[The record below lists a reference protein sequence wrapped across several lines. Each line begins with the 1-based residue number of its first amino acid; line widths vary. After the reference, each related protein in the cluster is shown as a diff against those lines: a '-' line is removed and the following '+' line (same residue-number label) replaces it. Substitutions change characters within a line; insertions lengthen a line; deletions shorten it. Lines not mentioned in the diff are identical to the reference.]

1 MQPQFGKYERSIH
14 MIRCV
19 RLWTGEDQNS
29 HFAEGFIDLELGWRG
44 DMLSGKFP
52 ITAVS
57 IQETNADPKLGWHT
71 DTARQL
77 VITLSGALEFSTR
90 NGVFRLGAG
99 DVLFTEEKGG
109 TGHDWRLLD
118 AQPWRRLYALLEAA
132 TVVPFQLTQGG
143 KASDK
148 QAGAAKT
155 GADT

>member
-1 MQPQFGKYERSIH
+1 

-19 RLWTGEDQNS
+19 RLWTGDDHQS
-29 HFAEGFIDLELGWRG
+29 HFAEEIIDLETGPRG

-57 IQETNADPKLGWHT
+57 IQETNTDPKLGWHT
-71 DTARQL
+71 DAARQL
-77 VITLSGALEFSTR
+77 VITLSGALEFATR

-109 TGHDWRLLD
+109 TGHEWRLLD
-118 AQPWRRLYALLEAA
+118 GQPWRRLYAVLGA
-132 TVVPFQLTQGG
+132 TTIVPFQPNKRD

-148 QAGAAKT
+148 QIGAGT
-155 GADT
+155 

>member
-1 MQPQFGKYERSIH
+1 

-29 HFAEGFIDLELGWRG
+29 HFAEGFIDLEPGWRG

-90 NGVFRLGAG
+90 NGVFRLGTG
-99 DVLFTEEKGG
+99 DILFTEETGG
-109 TGHDWRLLD
+109 TGHDWKLLNG
-118 AQPWRRLYALLEAA
+118 QPWRRLYAVLDVA
-132 TVVPFQLTQGG
+132 TVVPFQPTKRG
-143 KASDK
+143 KASAK
-148 QAGAAKT
+148 PTAATET

>member
-1 MQPQFGKYERSIH
+1 

-19 RLWTGEDQNS
+19 RLWTGDDQNS
-29 HFAEGFIDLELGWRG
+29 HFAEGIIDLEPGPRG

-71 DTARQL
+71 DAARQL
-77 VITLSGALEFSTR
+77 VITLSGTLEFATR

-109 TGHDWRLLD
+109 TGHEWRLLD
-118 AQPWRRLYALLEAA
+118 DQPWRRLYAVLDA
-132 TVVPFQLTQGG
+132 TTIVPFQPT
-143 KASDK
+143 
-148 QAGAAKT
+148 KT
-155 GADT
+155 GAGT

>member
-1 MQPQFGKYERSIH
+1 

-29 HFAEGFIDLELGWRG
+29 HFEEGVIDLKPGARG
-44 DMLSGKFP
+44 DILSDKFP

-57 IQETNADPKLGWHT
+57 IRETHADPKLGWHT
-71 DTARQL
+71 DAARQL
-77 VITLSGALEFSTR
+77 VITLSGTLEFATR

-109 TGHDWRLLD
+109 TGHEWRLLD
-118 AQPWRRLYALLEAA
+118 GQPWRRLYAVLGAT
-132 TVVPFQLTQGG
+132 TVVPFQPNKGD

-148 QAGAAKT
+148 QT
-155 GADT
+155 GAGT